1 MTNAS
6 LEDLL
11 EMLENNKN
19 VKQSVEPEQISTTK
33 EQSSITKRL
42 EGMTQQI
49 NTAVSLIRQL
59 HDKVHWLG
67 TRKSDPAVKTLEN
80 IAHELAEVQI
90 EKKIDPSDEATEAEE
105 DKPANVPVEY
115 EQVENTVSE
124 PVDDGQAE
132 NPAPEEAEDEPAED
146 ETAEDEPAEDEPAE
160 DEPAEDEPA
169 EDPITEPPVCPSQ
182 TEEDDKKK
190 HIPPALAVVMD
201 DVLGEI
207 TITPSRTSSVPRA
220 RSRRSVCMMPT
231 DDLTDVFAAM
241 SPSTDATS
249 SPTDATNSPFSQ
261 AWPVLEAPAR
271 SPDSS
276 PAEFDAIATAPDP
289 PMGREE
295 SYIIRIREEAELT
308 TEVD

>member
-146 ETAEDEPAEDEPAE
+146 ETAEDEPAED
-160 DEPAEDEPA
+160 
-169 EDPITEPPVCPSQ
+169 PITEPPVCPSQ